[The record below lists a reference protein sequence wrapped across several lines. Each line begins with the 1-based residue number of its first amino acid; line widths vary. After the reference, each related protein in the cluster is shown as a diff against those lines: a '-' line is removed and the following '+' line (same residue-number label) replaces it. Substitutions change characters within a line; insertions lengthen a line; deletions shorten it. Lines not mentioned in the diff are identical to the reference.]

1 LGKTLQDF
9 LYTESGL
16 AFWAFGKR
24 PLWGVT
30 GRGAKIL
37 VDFSVKFWLEMAA
50 FLQFLAD
57 FYAYFAAKMA
67 RSERFLYVFCR
78 QNGEIC
84 AVFMY
89 ILLGGW

>member
-1 LGKTLQDF
+1 
-9 LYTESGL
+9 L

-30 GRGAKIL
+30 GGIL
-37 VDFSVKFWLEMAA
+37 EVLAGFWVVFWIEMAA
-50 FLQFLAD
+50 FLQFLAN
-57 FYAYFAAKMA
+57 FYVYFAAKMA

-78 QNGEIC
+78 QNGKIC

-89 ILLGGW
+89 ILLGEW

>member
-1 LGKTLQDF
+1 
-9 LYTESGL
+9 L
-16 AFWAFGKR
+16 AFGASGKR

-30 GRGAKIL
+30 GGIFEIL
-37 VDFSVKFWLEMAA
+37 AGFLGVFWLEMAA
-50 FLQFLAD
+50 FLQFLAN
-57 FYAYFAAKMA
+57 FYVYFAAKMA

-89 ILLGGW
+89 ILLGNGEV